1 MVRSGLLFRA
11 ALWLLRAFPATHGG
25 QMLALVFGGIV
36 LTPLVPLSVARVAA
50 IAPLTHELARAFG
63 YAPRSKGSASLAFAG
78 LVGYWYFSSVFL
90 TGLATNFFVVG
101 LLSPDDQR
109 RFGWFGWLTAAAPV
123 GLFCLV
129 GALVVLFVVLRA
141 EASARV
147 EGETIRRQTRI
158 LGPIRHSE
166 RVAIAGLAVLVV
178 GALAARGACSRHRAV
193 GRGVRRARRRDRL
206 GPAVPGSRVPHRAR
220 RDERRGVRRPSG
232 DSRRRRAHDRPP
244 GRDRPRGAD
253 LAGDGPGRPLAGADG
268 NRAVTAAVKGACSG
282 ESHWPPRSSSPPVAF
297 PRAVSHRRPRPI
309 PPPHLLPSGWSSKA
323 SGARRSS
330 KRPGA
335 ASSRPCPA
343 ASSHRRRTSSCMS
356 TRAQA
361 RPPSPPR
368 TWADRA
374 ASRSGSPANTSSRRR
389 TVHRRQVSHRT
400 ANGSCSSRE
409 RGTARTRAIPRAVSR
424 SSTSPRASS
433 RRRSRCRRASRS
445 TRSTT
450 TAVRCT
456 SSSTRSPARPRTT
469 CACTTCAR
477 TCSSRTSSSTRP

>member
-141 EASARV
+141 EALARSP
-147 EGETIRRQTRI
+147 GRR
-158 LGPIRHSE
+158 
-166 RVAIAGLAVLVV
+166 V
-178 GALAARGACSRHRAV
+178 RGARDGQSVPLAKPPGDGAAQPRPRARRACARHRAV
-193 GRGVRRARRRDRL
+193 GRGVRRARRRERL

-323 SGARRSS
+323 SRARRSS
-330 KRPGA
+330 TRPGA